1 MRRLRFPAVA
11 AALCC
16 AAVAAGCGL
25 GPGSDTGSAT
35 MSITRDYGALDVADS
50 FHFEAKQS
58 DTVLRVLDGN
68 ADITTR
74 YGGRFVQSIDG
85 TESGVSDGQRFDWFF
100 YVNGI
105 ESSLGAADVKI
116 ADGDRIWWDYRD
128 WNAAMRVPAVVG
140 SFPEP
145 FKHGFGGRRYATR
158 IDCVGTTPPCQAAR
172 RSLESE
178 GVSAAVVSAGQAA
191 GLDSGSAPTL
201 RVIVGPWSAVGRDRA
216 AALIQRGPAQSGVFA
231 RFEGGKLVLLNAR
244 GQAAERFGTGAGLV
258 AAVRLN
264 EGPPTWIITGT
275 DKAGVAAAAALFETS
290 DLQDHY
296 AVAATPNTAPEPLP
310 VSPNGQP

>member
-1 MRRLRFPAVA
+1 
-11 AALCC
+11 
-16 AAVAAGCGL
+16 
-25 GPGSDTGSAT
+25 
-35 MSITRDYGALDVADS
+35 MSITRDYGSTDVADS

-58 DTVLRVLDGN
+58 DTVLRVLDGHT
-68 ADITTR
+68 DITTR

-100 YVNGI
+100 YVNGV

-145 FKHGFGGRRYATR
+145 FKHGFSGRQYTTR
-158 IDCVGTTPPCQAAR
+158 IDCVGTMPPCLAAR

-178 GVSAAVVSAGQAA
+178 GVDAGVFSAEHGPDF
-191 GLDSGSAPTL
+191 DSESAPTL

-216 AALIQRGPAQSGVFA
+216 AALIQQGPAQSGVFA
-231 RFEGGKLVLLNAR
+231 RFEGGKLVLLDAR
-244 GQAAERFGTGAGLV
+244 GRPAERFGVGAGLV

-275 DKAGVAAAAALFETS
+275 DKAGVAAAVANFETS
-290 DLQDHY
+290 DLEDHY
-296 AVAATPNTAPEPLP
+296 AVAATPLTSPEPLP